1 MENEDR
7 YHGSVKQVAW
17 SLWNSQKEKAHS
29 KCSVKSNQITH
40 HHSSLNTYPVD
51 CWVHFWTINKPL
63 QKVTA
68 SYLDNAVTPGGS
80 KIHATPAPLCLLSP
94 PRRISSSSAPPILT
108 VTSFWLCSQTSRL
121 HWDVVKGTTR
131 CFVKFYFTFNSYDTF
146 LWDSV
151 WCFGVLS
158 LLFKRIFF
166 FKRRE
171 IQKISSQ
178 MKRELSRRKKNL
190 RVSSRGPAHL
200 HEVWYT
206 HFPCKR
212 LIRYGMGRGAHNNES
227 LITKLFY
234 LIALCG
240 PGENEQWQFLLEML
254 ITFLDN

>member
-1 MENEDR
+1 M
-7 YHGSVKQVAW
+7 GFCVMLW
-17 SLWNSQKEKAHS
+17 S
-29 KCSVKSNQITH
+29 
-40 HHSSLNTYPVD
+40 
-51 CWVHFWTINKPL
+51 
-63 QKVTA
+63 
-68 SYLDNAVTPGGS
+68 AVLTFQRN
-80 KIHATPAPLCLLSP
+80 LC
-94 PRRISSSSAPPILT
+94 
-108 VTSFWLCSQTSRL
+108 
-121 HWDVVKGTTR
+121 
-131 CFVKFYFTFNSYDTF
+131 
-146 LWDSV
+146 
-151 WCFGVLS
+151 
-158 LLFKRIFF
+158 

-190 RVSSRGPAHL
+190 RVSSRGPVHL

-212 LIRYGMGRGAHNNES
+212 LIRYGMGRGAHSNET